1 MIFLAYLN
9 VDKKNKIMNIFEE
22 IAERYTYN
30 GVVSLK
36 ALDDDIVTLENQIDS
51 WLSTLNELRLR
62 GKNSSI
68 IVEKIRDGKIR
79 LSLLR
84 AVYKRESDKTAP
96 DDVIADMLGISAK
109 NASEVETPGTAAD
122 NKEPVLQN
130 FEKAEIEAVDES
142 KTEPISVNEDKTS
155 QSIVSNSV
163 TVESLNKDDDK
174 VVIKNHILE
183 ESKHEPVSEAPS
195 KSYED
200 SVFVKNEKEQEEEV
214 MTYPMEEMTKM
225 SEGVIVVPDNPER
238 EDTKVT
244 ETVADT
250 SKEVQPVKVK
260 VEDISKDA
268 SESVTVTVGNYTEAT
283 ADTECVS
290 RYNLSGFT
298 EESDFFTRFKVEKDN
313 GDSIGPVLKN
323 APETSQKNLSVVTEV
338 EHKEAEND
346 DKIVEP
352 YNEKFSV
359 DTRVTTNNPDFD
371 MDDFDVYEPFSK
383 EEARIV
389 ESADLFNVTDMPN
402 TMYVYTRADFKK
414 RLLHARFVDIRDY
427 GVFVELLKQRE
438 EERCNFLKRLLKKPQ
453 SIFIYVTTVVSGKEK
468 IYKYEFTDCKLVDAF
483 DDEYASKAYIDSISD
498 PYTCN
503 TNCHNCGVTFK
514 YKKLIIT

>member
-51 WLSTLNELRLR
+51 WHATLNELRLR

-96 DDVIADMLGISAK
+96 DDVIAGMLGISAK
-109 NASEVETPGTAAD
+109 NANEVETPGTAAD
-122 NKEPVLQN
+122 NKEPVQQN
-130 FEKAEIEAVDES
+130 FEKAEIEVVDES
-142 KTEPISVNEDKTS
+142 KTEPTSVNEEKTS
-155 QSIVSNSV
+155 ESVVSNSV

-174 VVIKNHILE
+174 VVIKNHIWE
-183 ESKHEPVSEAPS
+183 EPKPEAIPEVPS
-195 KSYED
+195 KSYDD
-200 SVFVKNEKEQEEEV
+200 SVLVKNEKEREEEA
-214 MTYPMEEMTKM
+214 MTYPMEEMSKM
-225 SEGVIVVPDNPER
+225 SEGVIVGPDNPKK
-238 EDTKVT
+238 EDTKVIKN
-244 ETVADT
+244 VADA
-250 SKEVQPVKVK
+250 SKEVKSVKVK
-260 VEDISKDA
+260 AEDTLKDA
-268 SESVTVTVGNYTEAT
+268 SETVTVENYTEVA
-283 ADTECVS
+283 ADPECVS
-290 RYNLSGFT
+290 HYNLS
-298 EESDFFTRFKVEKDN
+298 
-313 GDSIGPVLKN
+313 GPVLKN
-323 APETSQKNLSVVTEV
+323 APETSQKNLSVITEV
-338 EHKEAEND
+338 EHQEAEND
-346 DKIVEP
+346 DKIIEP
-352 YNEKFSV
+352 YNESFSV
-359 DTRVTTNNPDFD
+359 DTRVTTNDSDSD
-371 MDDFDVYEPFSK
+371 MDFDVFEPFSK

-389 ESADLFNVTDMPN
+389 ESADLFNVTDMAN

-414 RLLHARFVDIRDY
+414 RLLQVRFVDIRDY

-453 SIFIYVTTVVSGKEK
+453 SIFIYVTTVVNSKEK
-468 IYKYEFTDCKLVDAF
+468 TYKYEFTDCKLVDAF
-483 DDEYASKAYIDSISD
+483 DDEYASKAYIDFISD
-498 PYTCN
+498 PYTCS

>member
-51 WLSTLNELRLR
+51 WLATLNELRLR
-62 GKNSSI
+62 GKKSST

-96 DDVIADMLGISAK
+96 DDVIAGMLGISAK
-109 NASEVETPGTAAD
+109 NANEVEAPGTAAD
-122 NKEPVLQN
+122 NKEPVKQN
-130 FEKAEIEAVDES
+130 FEKAEIEVVDED
-142 KTEPISVNEDKTS
+142 KPEPISVGEDKTS
-155 QSIVSNSV
+155 KSAVPNSV
-163 TVESLNKDDDK
+163 TIETLSKNDDK
-174 VVIKNHILE
+174 VVIKNQIWE
-183 ESKHEPVSEAPS
+183 DPKPEPVPEVPF
-195 KSYED
+195 KIYED
-200 SVFVKNEKEQEEEV
+200 SVSVKNEKEQEEEV
-214 MTYPMEEMTKM
+214 MGYPMEEMPKM
-225 SEGVIVVPDNPER
+225 SEGTIVGPDKPEN
-238 EDTKVT
+238 EDTKVAKN
-244 ETVADT
+244 VADA
-250 SKEVQPVKVK
+250 SKEVEPVK
-260 VEDISKDA
+260 VEDTSKDA
-268 SESVTVTVGNYTEAT
+268 SESVTVTVGNYTEAAT
-283 ADTECVS
+283 DPECVS

-298 EESDFFTRFKVEKDN
+298 EESGFFTRFKVEKDN
-313 GDSIGPVLKN
+313 GDSTGPVLKN
-323 APETSQKNLSVVTEV
+323 APETSQKNLSVVTED
-338 EHKEAEND
+338 EHQEAENN

-352 YNEKFSV
+352 HNENFSV
-359 DTRVTTNNPDFD
+359 DTRVTTNDSDFE
-371 MDDFDVYEPFSK
+371 MDFDVYEPFSK

-389 ESADLFNVTDMPN
+389 ESADLFNVTDMAN

-414 RLLHARFVDIRDY
+414 RLLQVRFVDIRDY

-453 SIFIYVTTVVSGKEK
+453 SIFIHVTTVINGKEK
-468 IYKYEFTDCKLVDAF
+468 TYKYEFTDCKLADAF

>member
-51 WLSTLNELRLR
+51 WLATLNELRLR

-84 AVYKRESDKTAP
+84 AVYKRESDKTAS

-109 NASEVETPGTAAD
+109 NANEVEAPGTAAD
-122 NKEPVLQN
+122 NKEPVQQN
-130 FEKAEIEAVDES
+130 FEKAEIEVVDEG
-142 KTEPISVNEDKTS
+142 KTEPISVIEEKIS
-155 QSIVSNSV
+155 KSVVSNSV
-163 TVESLNKDDDK
+163 TVEPLNKDDDK
-174 VVIKNHILE
+174 VAIKNHIWE
-183 ESKHEPVSEAPS
+183 EPKPEPIPEVPS
-195 KSYED
+195 KSYKD
-200 SVFVKNEKEQEEEV
+200 SVLVKNEKEREEEA
-214 MTYPMEEMTKM
+214 MTCPMEEMAKM
-225 SEGVIVVPDNPER
+225 SEGVIVSPDNPKK
-238 EDTKVT
+238 EDTKVIKN
-244 ETVADT
+244 VADA
-250 SKEVQPVKVK
+250 SKEVKPVKVK
-260 VEDISKDA
+260 AEDTLKDA
-268 SESVTVTVGNYTEAT
+268 SETVTVGNYTEAA
-283 ADTECVS
+283 ADPECVS

-298 EESDFFTRFKVEKDN
+298 EETDFFTRFKVEKDN
-313 GDSIGPVLKN
+313 GDSTGPVLKN
-323 APETSQKNLSVVTEV
+323 APETPQKNLSVIAEV
-338 EHKEAEND
+338 EQQEAEND
-346 DKIVEP
+346 EKIIEP
-352 YNEKFSV
+352 YNESFSV
-359 DTRVTTNNPDFD
+359 DTRVTTNDSDSD
-371 MDDFDVYEPFSK
+371 MDFDVFEPFSK

-389 ESADLFNVTDMPN
+389 ESADLFNATDMAN

-414 RLLHARFVDIRDY
+414 RLLQVRFVDIRDY
-427 GVFVELLKQRE
+427 GVFVELLKQKE

-453 SIFIYVTTVVSGKEK
+453 SIFIYVTTVVNSKEK
-468 IYKYEFTDCKLVDAF
+468 TYKYEFTDCKLVDAF
-483 DDEYASKAYIDSISD
+483 DDEYASKAYIDFISD
-498 PYTCN
+498 PYTCS